1 MTSDNKKKIKAER
14 PRGFEDLS
22 GEDLLLLEKITSTI
36 EKTYKFYGF
45 EKLETSIVELSNV
58 IGSFLPDQDRP
69 NEGVFSLEDDD
80 SRWLSLR
87 YDLTSGLARYVA
99 ENYDALPK
107 PYRRYQSGWVFR
119 NEKPGPGR
127 FRQFMQVDADT
138 VGSKNPLAD
147 AEMCMMFSDVFE
159 NIGIQRND
167 YLIRLNNRNLL
178 DALLDQLGLN
188 SINDS
193 DQYLTVM
200 RSIDKLDRLGFSGV
214 TELLGKGRKVK
225 SGDFT
230 KGAELKTEQIDKIIN
245 FLKQGDKS
253 QKTDRKSALEKLEK
267 DFCDSDKFSEA
278 VIELLAISDI
288 LDGAGYNED
297 RVAIDPSVVRG
308 LGYYTGPVYEADLI
322 FPKNNDLQNF
332 GSVGGGGRYDS
343 LVERLKGVKVPAT
356 GISIGVSRLM
366 TALKL
371 LDQKVNNKSDIDV
384 VVLLMNK
391 DDQVYYFN
399 LASKLRDEGLLA
411 DLYVGDGSMKA
422 QLKYA
427 DKRNA
432 KIALI
437 IGDDEIE
444 NNTVTIKD
452 LNKGAE
458 LSKDISK
465 NEEWRSSKDTQ
476 VNVPQSEM
484 IKMIKSILSKSS

>member
-1 MTSDNKKKIKAER
+1 
-14 PRGFEDLS
+14 
-22 GEDLLLLEKITSTI
+22 
-36 EKTYKFYGF
+36 
-45 EKLETSIVELSNV
+45 
-58 IGSFLPDQDRP
+58 
-69 NEGVFSLEDDD
+69 
-80 SRWLSLR
+80 
-87 YDLTSGLARYVA
+87 
-99 ENYDALPK
+99 
-107 PYRRYQSGWVFR
+107 
-119 NEKPGPGR
+119 
-127 FRQFMQVDADT
+127 
-138 VGSKNPLAD
+138 
-147 AEMCMMFSDVFE
+147 MMFSDVFE
-159 NIGIQRND
+159 NIGIERND

-178 DALLDQLGLN
+178 DALLEQLGLN

-214 TELLGKGRKVK
+214 TELLGKGRKDK

-384 VVLLMNK
+384 VVLLMIK

-465 NEEWRSSKDTQ
+465 NEEWRLSKDTQ
-476 VNVPQSEM
+476 VNVPQNEM

>member
-1 MTSDNKKKIKAER
+1 M
-14 PRGFEDLS
+14 
-22 GEDLLLLEKITSTI
+22 
-36 EKTYKFYGF
+36 
-45 EKLETSIVELSNV
+45 
-58 IGSFLPDQDRP
+58 
-69 NEGVFSLEDDD
+69 
-80 SRWLSLR
+80 
-87 YDLTSGLARYVA
+87 
-99 ENYDALPK
+99 
-107 PYRRYQSGWVFR
+107 
-119 NEKPGPGR
+119 
-127 FRQFMQVDADT
+127 
-138 VGSKNPLAD
+138 
-147 AEMCMMFSDVFE
+147 
-159 NIGIQRND
+159 
-167 YLIRLNNRNLL
+167 
-178 DALLDQLGLN
+178 
-188 SINDS
+188 
-193 DQYLTVM
+193 
-200 RSIDKLDRLGFSGV
+200 
-214 TELLGKGRKVK
+214 
-225 SGDFT
+225 
-230 KGAELKTEQIDKIIN
+230 
-245 FLKQGDKS
+245 
-253 QKTDRKSALEKLEK
+253 
-267 DFCDSDKFSEA
+267 
-278 VIELLAISDI
+278 AISDI

-366 TALKL
+366 TALKI

>member
-1 MTSDNKKKIKAER
+1 
-14 PRGFEDLS
+14 
-22 GEDLLLLEKITSTI
+22 
-36 EKTYKFYGF
+36 
-45 EKLETSIVELSNV
+45 
-58 IGSFLPDQDRP
+58 
-69 NEGVFSLEDDD
+69 
-80 SRWLSLR
+80 
-87 YDLTSGLARYVA
+87 
-99 ENYDALPK
+99 
-107 PYRRYQSGWVFR
+107 
-119 NEKPGPGR
+119 
-127 FRQFMQVDADT
+127 
-138 VGSKNPLAD
+138 
-147 AEMCMMFSDVFE
+147 
-159 NIGIQRND
+159 
-167 YLIRLNNRNLL
+167 
-178 DALLDQLGLN
+178 
-188 SINDS
+188 
-193 DQYLTVM
+193 
-200 RSIDKLDRLGFSGV
+200 
-214 TELLGKGRKVK
+214 
-225 SGDFT
+225 
-230 KGAELKTEQIDKIIN
+230 
-245 FLKQGDKS
+245 
-253 QKTDRKSALEKLEK
+253 
-267 DFCDSDKFSEA
+267 
-278 VIELLAISDI
+278 
-288 LDGAGYNED
+288 
-297 RVAIDPSVVRG
+297 
-308 LGYYTGPVYEADLI
+308 
-322 FPKNNDLQNF
+322 
-332 GSVGGGGRYDS
+332 
-343 LVERLKGVKVPAT
+343 
-356 GISIGVSRLM
+356 M